1 MIRIAV
7 DAMGGDRAP
16 SSVVEGAV
24 LAANDF
30 DLEVVLVG
38 QQDAVE
44 RELESHKARNSR
56 IRIVHAS
63 QTVSMSSSPS
73 SSLKKKDTSMRVAFE
88 MMKRGEVEAV
98 VSAGNS
104 GAMMAMGMFILKK
117 LPNVERPAILVVLP
131 ATVGKGPVLIDG
143 GANTE
148 CKPHHLVQFGIMGSI
163 YSEKVLG
170 VPRPRVGVLSNGE
183 EDGKG
188 TDLTRAANEQLRAT
202 SLNTIGY
209 VEGRD
214 ITNNSVDVIVC
225 DGFTGN
231 VVLKTVEGVATW
243 VVNVLKDAFMQTHLS
258 KVGLFLSRSSLRAAY
273 HRMDY
278 AEYGG
283 APLIG
288 LDGVVIIA
296 HGGSSP
302 KAIKNAIRVARE
314 SVYHNVNRH
323 IIDALEHNING
334 AEGRESNLTSRV
346 WKQIRSKIDTLG
358 DKVTDETE
366 EGKVEG
372 GGKD

>member
-1 MIRIAV
+1 MRIAV